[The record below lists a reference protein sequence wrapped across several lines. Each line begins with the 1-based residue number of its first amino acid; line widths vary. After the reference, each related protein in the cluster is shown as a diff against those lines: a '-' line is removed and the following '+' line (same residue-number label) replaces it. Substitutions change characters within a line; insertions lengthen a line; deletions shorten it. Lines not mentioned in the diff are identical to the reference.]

1 MNWSLILRLS
11 LFGLVMAVGTVFL
24 IPSSIEPLFWL
35 AIFIASAYF
44 IAVRSGGRAFLH
56 GLCLGLA
63 NSVWMTGIHV
73 LLFRQYVDR
82 HPQEAQM
89 MQSMPLVEHPRLL
102 MLLTG
107 PVVGFISGLVIGVF
121 AWIATKIV
129 RRR

>member
-1 MNWSLILRLS
+1 MK
-11 LFGLVMAVGTVFL
+11 GL
-24 IPSSIEPLFWL
+24 
-35 AIFIASAYF
+35 
-44 IAVRSGGRAFLH
+44 GGRAFLH

-73 LLFRQYVDR
+73 LLFSQYVGR

-89 MQSMPLVEHPRLL
+89 MQSMPLMQHPRLL

-121 AWIATKIV
+121 AWVATKIA